1 MKHLVTTNMKEY
13 TYTEKKDTRSGFG
26 DGLTELGQ
34 KNQDVVALCADL
46 TGSLKMNDFKNNHPE
61 RFFQVGIAE
70 ANMMGI
76 AAGLTIGGKIPFTGT
91 FANFSTGRVYD
102 QIRQSI
108 AYSGKNVKICASH
121 AGITLGEDG
130 ATHQILEDIGMMKM
144 LPGMTVIN
152 TCDYNQTK
160 AATIAIAN
168 HKGPVY
174 LRFGRPKVPVF
185 TDSNQKFEI
194 GKGIKLI
201 EGNDVTIAATGHLVW
216 ESIEAAKILNKSGIN
231 AEVINIHTI
240 KPLDERIILESVKK
254 TRCIV
259 SAEEHNFLGGLGES
273 IARVL
278 SKNLPLPQ
286 EFVATKDTFGE
297 SGTPTELMKKYGLNA
312 NSIIEKVKKII
323 SRK

>member
-34 KNQDVVALCADL
+34 KKQDVVALCADL
-46 TGSLKMNDFKNNHPE
+46 TGSLKMNEFKNNHPE

-160 AATIAIAN
+160 AATIAIAD

-216 ESIEAAKILNKSGIN
+216 ESIEAAKILNQSGIN

-273 IARVL
+273 ISRIL
-278 SKNLPLPQ
+278 SQNLPLPQ
-286 EFVATKDTFGE
+286 EFVATQDTFGE
-297 SGTPTELMKKYGLNA
+297 SGTPAELMEKYGLNA
-312 NSIIEKVKKII
+312 NSIVEKVKKLI